1 MFFNELNSIK
11 IKKILQI
18 LRTLNINV
26 QLFSLNQFNKNAFKL
41 TIINSH
47 LIVNTSFAFILL
59 QEETRID
66 HLFRVLVFILFLHFF
81 VKDSSIAINIRNRCF
96 HELDYRSFAITRK
109 LNSSFFHSDFILIAQ
124 FFKTLKKLDDVMFIE
139 V

>member
-11 IKKILQI
+11 IEKILQI
-18 LRTLNINV
+18 LRTLSINI
-26 QLFSLNQFNKNAFKL
+26 QLFLLNQLNRNAFKL

-47 LIVNTSFAFILL
+47 LIVNTSLALVLL
-59 QEETRID
+59 QEKTRID
-66 HLFRVLVFILFLHFF
+66 HLFCILIFLLLSHFF
-81 VKDSSIAINIRNRCF
+81 VKDSSIAINIRNQCF

-109 LNSSFFHSDFILIAQ
+109 FNSSFLYSDLILIAQ
-124 FFKTLKKLDDVMFIE
+124 FLKTLQKLDDVMLIK